1 METSKKIFTK
11 EPGDNKVN
19 IIEQEENRENLFQN
33 IGQIVDNDD
42 DKPTIQV
49 NTIYFM

>member
-1 METSKKIFTK
+1 MSGQENSRDDIVNV
-11 EPGDNKVN
+11 NKQ
-19 IIEQEENRENLFQN
+19 EQKRENLFQN